1 MKAHDLF
8 DACDGRARLQ
18 EMEARLQRRAKRS
31 NLPSELAHVWAEYRQ
46 ERYVETGME
55 GLSGPDA
62 CYHFTD
68 AADYIT
74 YATDAITGTGWDGAF
89 LPVRKRPVEALG
101 WLAKG
106 YGYRYIRAT
115 DGLRDALISKGASQ
129 DLIEKYD
136 KGRKEFM
143 EKFESLLDAA
153 KLVNARGE
161 NPQAARSAITMFAD
175 ELYTICEWL
184 EAVGNTGQAAVIQQ
198 GITAAMKRLSSHNRK
213 AEK

>member
-1 MKAHDLF
+1 MSFLNFF
-8 DACDGRARLQ
+8 DTDAGRTRLQ
-18 EMEARLQRRAKRS
+18 EMEARLHRRTKRS
-31 NLPSELAHVWAEYRQ
+31 NLPSEMAHAWAEYRQ
-46 ERYVETGME
+46 ERYVGTDME

-89 LPVRKRPVEALG
+89 LPVRKRPVDALR

-115 DGLRDALISKGASQ
+115 DGLRDALISESASH
-129 DLIEKYD
+129 DLIERYD

-143 EKFESLLDAA
+143 EKFEPLLDAA
-153 KLVNARGE
+153 QLVNARGE
-161 NPQAARSAITMFAD
+161 NPQAARSAVVMFAD
-175 ELYTICEWL
+175 ELDTICGWL
-184 EAVGNTGQAAVIQQ
+184 EMIGNSGQAAVIQQ
-198 GITAAMKRLSSHNRK
+198 GLTAAMKRLTSHDRDSGH
-213 AEK
+213 